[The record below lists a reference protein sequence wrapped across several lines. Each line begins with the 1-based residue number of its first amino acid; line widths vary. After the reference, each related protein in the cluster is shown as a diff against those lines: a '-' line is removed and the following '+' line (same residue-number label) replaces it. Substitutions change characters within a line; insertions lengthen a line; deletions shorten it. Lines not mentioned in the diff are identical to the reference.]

1 MTLDEARARFEAA
14 RVARLATVRSDGAP
28 HAVPIVF
35 ALDGDRLAFAVDDK
49 PKRTRELRRLENIE
63 FEPRVSILVD
73 HYEEPWSHLWW
84 VRADGLAAIARGE
97 AVIGR
102 AIDLLAA
109 KYEPYRRRR
118 PPGPVVVVDIDTWR
132 FWPED

>member
-14 RVARLATVRSDGAP
+14 GVARLATVRRDGAP
-28 HAVPIVF
+28 HVVPIVF

-63 FEPRVSILVD
+63 FQPRVSILVD
-73 HYEEPWSHLWW
+73 HYEEAWGRLWW
-84 VRADGLAAIARGE
+84 VRADGQAAVARGE

-118 PPGPVVVVDIDTWR
+118 PPGPVVVVDIDAWR
-132 FWPED
+132 FWAAV

>member
-14 RVARLATVRSDGAP
+14 RVARLATVRRDGAP
-28 HAVPIVF
+28 HVVPIVF
-35 ALDGDRLAFAVDDK
+35 ALEGNRLAFTVDDK

-84 VRADGLAAIARGE
+84 VRADGRAAVGRDEDPG
-97 AVIGR
+97 GR
-102 AIDLLAA
+102 ATDLLAA
-109 KYEPYRRRR
+109 KYGPYERRR
-118 PPGPVVVVDIDTWR
+118 PPGPVVLVEIDAWR
-132 FWPED
+132 FWPDG